1 MEEQPTKI
9 FLVNRRLSF
18 SGESLASVNDFQKAN
33 KRKESLVFRKL
44 SPFQFVQFKEGVF
57 ALDQDLDII
66 ARLEQSEDGT
76 WSVFVDQAMVA
87 ALLNNRLAD

>member
-9 FLVNRRLSF
+9 FLVDRRLAF
-18 SGESLASVNDFQKAN
+18 SGENLASANDFQKAN
-33 KRKESLVFRKL
+33 KRKESSVFRKL

-57 ALDQDLDII
+57 ALDQDLDIA

-76 WSVFVDQAMVA
+76 WSVFVDQAMA
-87 ALLNNRLAD
+87 ATLLNRLVH

>member
-9 FLVNRRLSF
+9 FLVDKRLTF
-18 SGESLASVNDFQKAN
+18 SGEDLASANDFQKAN

-57 ALDQDLDII
+57 ALDQDLDI
-66 ARLEQSEDGT
+66 AVRLEQAEDGT
-76 WSVFVDQAMVA
+76 WSVFVDQAMAA
-87 ALLNNRLAD
+87 ALLNRSTD